1 MTPPYKE
8 FEHTADIGMEMYGA
22 TLEELFRNAGRAL
35 FDIIVEIDRIQPR
48 VERSVSVTGD
58 DDELLLM
65 NWLRRLLYLFAVES
79 EVYGEFR
86 IVALQSGALQA
97 IVTGEPLDM
106 ERHHFKTELK
116 AITYHQFRLIHE
128 QDGWRA
134 TVIFDV

>member
-22 TLEELFRNAGRAL
+22 TLKELFRNAGRAL
-35 FDIIVEIDRIQPR
+35 FDTIVEIDRIQPR

-65 NWLRRLLYLFAVES
+65 NWLRRLLYLLAVEG

-97 IVTGEPLDM
+97 VVTGEPLDM